1 MESLRNKIL
10 SILSKEKT
18 CSIATYSDGVLDN
31 AVVNFYSEDFKIYF
45 GTFVD
50 TRKAKNIVKNN
61 IVAITIGPI
70 QYHGK
75 ARILEDST
83 EEYNLYRRKYAEKFP
98 NLDFYF
104 DLEGNVFFEIGPL
117 VIWLYDSSKG
127 LMHRDK
133 LVFDSN
139 YYKVGNFYSPPSMF
153 KRKKVATQYR

>member
-1 MESLRNKIL
+1 MESLTDKIL

-31 AVVNFYSEDFKIYF
+31 TIVNFYSEDFKIYF
-45 GTFVD
+45 GTFAD

-61 IVAITIGPI
+61 VVAMTIGPI

-75 ARILEDST
+75 ASILEDST
-83 EEYNLYRRKYAEKFP
+83 DQYNLYRRKYVEKFP

-104 DLEGNVFFEIGPL
+104 DLEGNVFFEARPL

-127 LMHRDK
+127 LMYRDK

-139 YYKVGNFYSPPSMF
+139 YYKAGDFYSPPSMF
-153 KRKKVATQYR
+153 KRKKVVTQ